1 MIINR
6 KEFAVMLKRYR
17 KSLDRGN
24 LRDKQYYSFRY
35 LIFFDCATFYCFA
48 NSAQD
53 ALDYAAD
60 YFESK
65 GYTGLFLDDEE
76 EIFEDE
82 YVIAGNFCRKL
93 RMPAAIEEMS
103 V

>member
-1 MIINR
+1 MTINR
-6 KEFAVMLKRYR
+6 SEFAAMLKRHR
-17 KSLDRGN
+17 KGMDKGN
-24 LRDKQYYSFRY
+24 LKDKQYYSFRY
-35 LIFFDCATFYCFA
+35 LIFFDCATFFCFA

-65 GYTGLFLDDEE
+65 GFTGMFFDDAEE
-76 EIFEDE
+76 LFEDE
-82 YVIAGNFCRKL
+82 YVIAGNYCRKL
-93 RMPAAIEEMS
+93 RMPTAIEKMS